1 MKILLTGGTSF
12 TGLWFAK
19 ALVEAGHK
27 VVATTRGDLGNS
39 DGVRGVR
46 IRELAAIAEIR
57 ESISFGDDGFLAM
70 TRSESFDVLCHHA
83 AEVGNYKS
91 LDFDVSGA
99 IAANTKNMALVL
111 EAMKANGLRAVVAT
125 GSVFE
130 NDNGVG
136 DGLLEAFSPY
146 GLSKSLSYQ
155 VVRFWARRVGVRL
168 GKFNIAN
175 PFGVLEEPRFCNFLI
190 QTWAKG
196 ETARVNTPTYLRD
209 NIFVDRLA
217 LHYAAFVA
225 DIVTSVTDQTIGPIG
240 FAESQGAFAQRF
252 AAAMRPRLGLE
263 CKLELGEQINFD
275 EPMIRLNSDRLAPP
289 IGWSD
294 DAAWDRLAAY
304 YAESLPWLTAS

>member
-12 TGLWFAK
+12 TGVWFAR
-19 ALVEAGHK
+19 ALVEAGHE
-27 VVATTRGDLGNS
+27 VVATTRGDLGHY
-39 DGVRGVR
+39 DGVRGMR
-46 IRELAAIAEIR
+46 MRELAAVAEIR
-57 ESISFGDDGFLAM
+57 ESMTFGDDGFLAM
-70 TRSESFDVLCHHA
+70 ARAESFDVLCHHA
-83 AEVGNYKS
+83 AEVSNYKS

-99 IAANTKNMALVL
+99 IAANTRYIAQIL
-111 EAMKANGLRAVVAT
+111 EALKANGLRAVVAT

-136 DGLLEAFSPY
+136 DRPLEAFSPY

-155 VVRFWARRVGVRL
+155 VMRFWACRLGVRL

-175 PFGVLEEPRFCNFLI
+175 PFGVMEEPRFCNFLI

-196 ETARVNTPTYLRD
+196 EVARVNTPLYLRD

-263 CKLELGEQINFD
+263 CKLELGEHINFD

-289 IGWSD
+289 TGWSD
-294 DAAWDRLAAY
+294 DAAWDRLATY
-304 YAESLPWLTAS
+304 YAESLPG

>member
-1 MKILLTGGTSF
+1 M
-12 TGLWFAK
+12 
-19 ALVEAGHK
+19 
-27 VVATTRGDLGNS
+27 
-39 DGVRGVR
+39 
-46 IRELAAIAEIR
+46 RELAAIADIR

-70 TRSESFDVLCHHA
+70 ARTESFDVLCHHA

-91 LDFDVSGA
+91 LDFDVSRA
-99 IAANTKNMALVL
+99 IAANTRNMALVL

-146 GLSKSLSYQ
+146 GLSKALSYQ

-175 PFGVLEEPRFCNFLI
+175 PFGALEEPRFCNFLI

-196 ETARVNTPTYLRD
+196 ETARVNTPLYLRD

-225 DIVTSVTDQTIGPIG
+225 ETVTSVTDQAIGPIG

-304 YAESLPWLTAS
+304 YAESLPWLTAN